1 MNYVALLRGINVG
14 GKNKISMLELKY
26 FLEDVGLSGLRTYIN
41 SGNVLFQSGLSRREL
56 EKKIEVTIVSN
67 FKLDSSIIKTLV
79 LSEGEL
85 RRIIEDK
92 PSGFGEHPDKY
103 HSDVIFL
110 MGLEVSDA
118 IKVFQPKVGVD
129 KIWPGDGV
137 IYSQRVSALRTK
149 SNLNKIIGT
158 PEYQSMT
165 IRNWNTTTKL
175 LALAQ
180 NSV

>member
-1 MNYVALLRGINVG
+1 MNYIALLRGINVG
-14 GKNKISMLELKY
+14 GKNKISMADLKQHLESAG
-26 FLEDVGLSGLRTYIN
+26 FSGVRTYIN
-41 SGNVLFQSGLSRREL
+41 SGNVLFQSELSRKEL
-56 EKKIEVTIVSN
+56 EAKIEATIVGN

-85 RRIIEDK
+85 RRIIKHK
-92 PSGFGEHPDKY
+92 PKGFGAHPDKY

-110 MGLEVSDA
+110 LEIGMSDA
-118 IKVFQPKVGVD
+118 LKVFRPKADVD
-129 KIWPGDGV
+129 RVWPGDGV

-175 LALAQ
+175 LELI
-180 NSV
+180 